1 MRHLLLAHGATVQG
15 WRYNQGARD
24 VSSLDWPSSPRVTEY
39 VPVMAVR
46 CERVASHRP
55 EKCLKLRFVAHAA
68 SIGSPLASCKDAGAR
83 EMRERE
89 RDREE
94 HVANRSERDGYARG
108 DTLRRGHFGHGLR
121 FHVHLCGSS
130 VHSSIGVACCG
141 GKPCDH
147 PTVAHAPLSL
157 EIPGLDIDLWGID
170 ATHLFTV
177 TCAESGE
184 QSLLLPQAS
193 LSGWDPQCTNWI
205 LTLSSK
211 IHHEGPEK
219 ATRGGWMGANQNFS
233 PKLGLCPKINPT
245 SLSSNSVKTAQL

>member
-1 MRHLLLAHGATVQG
+1 MREGSISSAGKVPQVAFCCACSIDRLAIGELQ
-15 WRYNQGARD
+15 RCRSERD
-24 VSSLDWPSSPRVTEY
+24 E
-39 VPVMAVR
+39 
-46 CERVASHRP
+46 
-55 EKCLKLRFVAHAA
+55 
-68 SIGSPLASCKDAGAR
+68 
-83 EMRERE
+83 RERE

-193 LSGWDPQCTNWI
+193 LSG
-205 LTLSSK
+205 
-211 IHHEGPEK
+211 
-219 ATRGGWMGANQNFS
+219 
-233 PKLGLCPKINPT
+233 
-245 SLSSNSVKTAQL
+245 